1 MSGPLGRALR
11 WINLSFLILYPI
23 SWTAP
28 LAYAGFLP
36 FLRGTE
42 LTILGGVRDLWDTDV
57 ILALIVATLAV
68 IAPFLKTML
77 LAAAQFGLSRDA
89 RIMVLVVIAGKL
101 SMADVFLIALYI
113 VVIKG
118 VGVGHVTIGWG
129 LYLFTAITLTSLL
142 IAFLQKRAMT
152 A

>member
-1 MSGPLGRALR
+1 MTGWHLHVLR
-11 WINLSFLILYPI
+11 YVNLSFLVLYPV
-23 SWTAP
+23 SWFAP

-36 FLRGTE
+36 FFRGTE
-42 LTILGGVRDLWDTDV
+42 LTIINGIRDLWHSDV

-77 LAAAQFGLSRDA
+77 LAAAQFGIIRDA
-89 RIMVLVVIAGKL
+89 RLMVLVVIAGKL

-118 VGVGHVTIGWG
+118 VGVGHVTTGWG
-129 LYLFTAITLTSLL
+129 LYLFTAITLSSMA
-142 IAFLQKRAMT
+142 IAAFQKRAMT
-152 A
+152 T